1 VAASARPAHVL
12 VADDAPEIRAL
23 LREVLEEEGG
33 YRVTLFDAPPEPAEV
48 ARLAPDLVVLDHRFG
63 GQGAGAPLRE
73 RLGRDPATAAVPVL
87 LCTADHDIG
96 RRLAAAGAPVVL
108 RPFDLDEFL
117 AAVER
122 ALRRPPGPPPGT
134 D

>member
-1 VAASARPAHVL
+1 VAASPRPAHVL

-23 LREVLEEEGG
+23 LREVLEEEGH
-33 YRVTLFDAPPEPAEV
+33 RVTLLAAPPTPAEV

-63 GQGAGAPLRE
+63 GEPVGAALRE
-73 RLGRDPATAAVPVL
+73 DLRRSPATAAVPVL
-87 LCTADHDIG
+87 LSTADRDAG

-108 RPFDLDEFL
+108 RPFELDEFL

-122 ALRRPPGPPPGT
+122 ALRRPAGPPPGT
-134 D
+134 G